1 MKRFIK
7 TILVI
12 VVVLGLLGGAAYGY
26 YYYFGPGS
34 NQDSTFRTEPVKRG
48 DLLVTIS
55 ATGTV
60 EPEETVDVG
69 AQVAG
74 QILEFGKDADGNQ
87 VDYNSHVKAGMVL
100 ARIDESVWKIAAAQA
115 DAQVLSAEANLQRA
129 KADLDQL
136 KAKLVQADRDW
147 QRAQKLGPSDALA
160 KSSYDAY
167 ESAYEVAKAN
177 VAVGEAS
184 IVQAEVGVTQAKAAA
199 EGAQRNLRYC
209 TITSP
214 VDGVIIA
221 RRVNMGQTVVASLNA
236 PSLFLIAKDL
246 RRMQVWVPVNE
257 ADIGKIRP
265 GMPVSFTVDAMP
277 DASFRGQLRKIRLDA
292 SMTQNVVTYTVEV
305 QTDNS
310 DGRLMPYLT
319 ANVKFELDRRDDVL
333 LVPSQALQWAPT
345 SIEQVAPESRAA
357 YEARQA
363 RRAGRG
369 EAGNAASWRGQAAAS
384 MPATS
389 RPAGS
394 RPAGAPDNSR
404 GGQDGHGVL
413 WVVSGKFVRP
423 IEVRTGLTNGA
434 ETEVSGEG
442 LDEGMEV
449 VTGAAVQSGSAASGV
464 NPFAPRRPGSSKSGT
479 SNGKSGT
486 SSNKGGPPPPM

>member
-1 MKRFIK
+1 MKRWIK
-7 TILVI
+7 TILGI

-26 YYYFGPGS
+26 YYYFGSGN
-34 NQDSTFRTEPVKRG
+34 NQDATFRTEPVKRG
-48 DLLVTIS
+48 NLVVSIS

-60 EPEETVDVG
+60 EPEEVIDVG

-74 QILEFGKDADGNQ
+74 QILEFGKDANGNQ
-87 VDYNSHVKAGMVL
+87 VDYNSQVKAGMVL
-100 ARIDESVWKIAAAQA
+100 ARIDESVWKIAAAQT
-115 DAQVLSAEANLQRA
+115 DAQVASAEANVTRA
-129 KADLDQL
+129 KADLGQL
-136 KAKLVQADRDW
+136 KAKLVQADLDW
-147 QRAQKLGPSDALA
+147 QRAQKLGPGDALA

-167 ESAYEVAKAN
+167 QSAYEVAKAN
-177 VAVGEAS
+177 VAVGEAA
-184 IVQAEVGVTQAKAAA
+184 IVQAQAGVTQAKAAA
-199 EGAQRNLRYC
+199 QGAQRNLHYC

-214 VDGVIIA
+214 VDGVIID

-257 ADIGKIRP
+257 ADIGKLRP
-265 GMPVSFTVDAMP
+265 GMPVSFTVDALP
-277 DASFRGQLRKIRLDA
+277 DAAFRGKIGKIRLNA

-310 DGRLMPYLT
+310 NGRLMPYLT

-333 LVPSQALQWAPT
+333 LVPSQALQWSPT

-357 YEARQA
+357 VEARLA

-369 EAGNAASWRGQAAAS
+369 DAGGGTSSREPAATSRQ
-384 MPATS
+384 ATS
-389 RPAGS
+389 RPAAS
-394 RPAGAPDNSR
+394 RPAGAAGKGPR
-404 GGQDGHGVL
+404 GVL

-434 ETEVSGEG
+434 EAEVSGEG
-442 LDEGMEV
+442 LAEGMEV
-449 VTGAAVQSGSAASGV
+449 VTGASASSGAAASGI
-464 NPFAPRRPGSSKSGT
+464 NPFAPRRMSGSKSGT
-479 SNGKSGT
+479 SS
-486 SSNKGGPPPPM
+486 KGGSNGGGGGRPPM